1 MDLSFADAST
11 NTQSLRERLQICVA
25 ELRPQEVRPKRKQTS
40 CAHRRSFVIAHI
52 ILNIR
57 VSTGLRSQSASMMQT
72 ATSKRCMQQY
82 RSIRVF
88 PWARRIVRS

>member
-11 NTQSLRERLQICVA
+11 NTQSLRESLQICVA

-40 CAHRRSFVIAHI
+40 CAHSRSLVIAHI

-57 VSTGLRSQSASMMQT
+57 VSNGLRSQSASMMQT
-72 ATSKRCMQQY
+72 ATSKRWIQQY
-82 RSIRVF
+82 RSIRVLT
-88 PWARRIVRS
+88 WARRIVRS